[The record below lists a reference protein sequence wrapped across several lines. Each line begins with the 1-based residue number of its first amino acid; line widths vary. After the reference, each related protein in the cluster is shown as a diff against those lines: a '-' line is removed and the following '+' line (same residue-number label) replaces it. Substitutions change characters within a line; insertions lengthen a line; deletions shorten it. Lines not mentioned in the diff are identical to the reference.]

1 MLAGRRYRRA
11 ASLARA
17 CGKQSKAK
25 LRFDSIGLDWIGLD
39 WIGLGLC
46 VWGRP
51 HCASEN
57 LSIKDISKM
66 TAIKPED
73 VIATLQVH
81 ARARR
86 GSNPAPS
93 EKGLRIPLQSLNLL
107 RYWKGQ
113 HILSISPK
121 VT

>member
-1 MLAGRRYRRA
+1 VE
-11 ASLARA
+11 
-17 CGKQSKAK
+17 SKAK
-25 LRFDSIGLDWIGLD
+25 QSCDWIGLDWIGLD

-46 VWGRP
+46 ARGRP

-86 GSNPAPS
+86 
-93 EKGLRIPLQSLNLL
+93 
-107 RYWKGQ
+107 
-113 HILSISPK
+113 
-121 VT
+121 